1 MSETLRWRIPKG
13 GQTQF
18 TMANDGVFAMASAI
32 PLRDDHDGPTL
43 RRLAKASNDANR
55 TRRLLALAM
64 IYDGGRR
71 G

>member
-1 MSETLRWRIPKG
+1 
-13 GQTQF
+13 
-18 TMANDGVFAMASAI
+18 MASAI